1 MNGKQKGVLFTL
13 LTSLTVA
20 IGAVL
25 LKLNLELVS
34 VEMANLLFSGFCSVF
49 FIGILLL
56 YRGQGHFSAIAK
68 NWRKLALF
76 SLLGTSALLLNTYGI
91 FIAGPVNA
99 AFLGQFA
106 AVFTILL
113 GFFFLK
119 ERFTKQEGTG
129 ILFAV
134 IGVFIMA
141 YSGFNAEIVGIA
153 IFLTVAFL
161 FAVSNLISKIFV
173 AKIPPIA
180 LAGSNSFFG
189 LLFMSLFMLLFTRVE
204 PKVPSLALFYTF
216 FGALLGGVIGF
227 ILFYKALQVFEVSK
241 TVAIRTADPF
251 LTAVFSFIFLSLTP
265 TVNQLVGGAFI
276 VVGVIL
282 ISLAKPKNVE

>member
-20 IGAVL
+20 FGAVL

-34 VEMANLLFSGFCSVF
+34 VEMANLLFSGFCSAF
-49 FIGILLL
+49 FMAILLFQ
-56 YRGQGHFSAIAK
+56 RKQGHFSAIAK
-68 NWRKLALF
+68 NWKKLAPF

-91 FIAGPVNA
+91 FVAGPVNA
-99 AFLGQFA
+99 AFLAQFT

-113 GFFFLK
+113 GIVFLK
-119 ERFTKQEGTG
+119 ERFTKQEGAG
-129 ILFAV
+129 ILLAV

-141 YSGFNAEIVGIA
+141 YSGFNAEVVGIA
-153 IFLTVAFL
+153 IFLTVSFL
-161 FAVSNLISKIFV
+161 FAATNLVSKIFV
-173 AKIPPIA
+173 AKIHPIA

-189 LLFMSLFMLLFTRVE
+189 LIFMSLFMLLFSRVE
-204 PKVPSLALFYTF
+204 PKVPPLALAYTLV
-216 FGALLGGVIGF
+216 GALLGGVIGF

-241 TVAIRTADPF
+241 SVAIRTADPF
-251 LTAVFSFIFLSLTP
+251 FTAVFSFILLSMVP
-265 TVNQLVGGAFI
+265 TVNQLAGGAFI

-282 ISLAKPKNVE
+282 ISLAKQKK